1 MSKRKKKETKKM
13 IVRRKVR
20 MRMMKMMRSL
30 FLLKAKRLAKFLKKN
45 N

>member
-1 MSKRKKKETKKM
+1 MKRRKKKETKKKM

-20 MRMMKMMRSL
+20 MRMMKMKSL